1 MRRGLQGCLGWRVSD
16 RLSEVAAGFGH
27 LLHQTGLPVTPE
39 RSVRFATAV
48 ELVEPDNLKQLY
60 WIGRVTFLT
69 SRDQVQMYDR
79 VFSQVFKG
87 IVDIADFRGDSANP
101 PPPSSS
107 PGGEREEGD
116 PRRSGET
123 PSNPHGTSATP
134 GTKEN
139 EDSEEE
145 ASVLAAM
152 SQEERLSQQEFSLL
166 TEAELGLIRRLIER
180 LPVVPPLRRAR
191 RTRRDRQGQE
201 WDVRATLR
209 RSYRTGGDPVQ
220 LAHRSR
226 TTKARRVILIADV
239 SGSMEPYARVYL
251 HLMRG
256 AVIALKAEAFVFATR
271 LTRLTRALGS
281 AQPDLAYRKVAETAQ
296 DWSGGTRIGRAL
308 KDFIDGYGRRG
319 LARGAVIVIVSDGW
333 EIEDPALVAESMAR
347 LSRLAH
353 HIIWVNPRKAADAYE
368 PRVGGMAAALPYIDT
383 FLSGHSVRALEDVL
397 AAIAAAQVR
406 PDRSNRAAA

>member
-1 MRRGLQGCLGWRVSD
+1 MSD
-16 RLSEVAAGFGH
+16 RLSEVAAAFGH
-27 LLHQTGLPVTPE
+27 LLHLSGLPVTPE
-39 RSVRFATAV
+39 RSIRFATAI
-48 ELVEPDNLKQLY
+48 ELVEPDDLKQLY

-69 SRDQVQMYDR
+69 SHDQVQMYDR

-87 IVDIADFRGDSANP
+87 IIDIADFRGDSANP
-101 PPPSSS
+101 PPPSST
-107 PGGEREEGD
+107 PAGDREQGD
-116 PRRSGET
+116 PNRSGEA

-134 GTKEN
+134 GNKES
-139 EDSEEE
+139 EDSEEDT
-145 ASVLAAM
+145 SVLAAM
-152 SQEERLSQQEFSLL
+152 SSDERLTEREFSLL
-166 TEAELGLIRRLIER
+166 SESELTLIRRLIER

-191 RTRRDRQGQE
+191 RLRRDRKGSE

-209 RSYRTGGDPVQ
+209 QSYRTGGDPVR

-226 TTKARRVILIADV
+226 STKPRRVILIADV

-256 AVIALKAEAFVFATR
+256 AVVALKAEAFVFATR
-271 LTRLTRALGS
+271 LTRLTRALALS
-281 AQPDLAYRKVAETAQ
+281 NADVAYRKVSATAQ
-296 DWSGGTRIGRAL
+296 DWSGGTRIGFAM
-308 KDFIDGYGRRG
+308 KEFIDGYGRRG

-333 EIEDPALVAESMAR
+333 EIEDPALLGESMAR

-368 PRVGGMAAALPYIDT
+368 PLVGGMAAALPYIDT

-397 AAIAAAQVR
+397 AAITAAQDR
-406 PDRSNRAAA
+406 PDRSNRMAA